1 MVVRIIEAK
10 TKIVDKNWN
19 VLPPEVAVKVL
30 VYLARRGEME
40 LATIDWVDVPVEIT
54 RGENEINISDS
65 SDTQSHYGKEKS
77 GQGHEGVRRR
87 ETEIIGRPKGD
98 EPKTGDSDSAVGSGI
113 VETQKVDQKENEKDT
128 QEDDQQVER

>member
-10 TKIVDKNWN
+10 TKIVDNNWN

-54 RGENEINISDS
+54 RGDNEINISDS
-65 SDTQSHYGKEKS
+65 SDTQSHYGQEKS
-77 GQGHEGVRRR
+77 GQGHEGIHHR
-87 ETEIIGRPKGD
+87 ETEIIGRPKSD
-98 EPKTGDSDSAVGSGI
+98 EPKTGDSDSAVGSG
-113 VETQKVDQKENEKDT
+113 VGETKKVDQKENEKDT